1 MNIIGITGAAG
12 SGKDTLAELI
22 RNDGWEK
29 LAYADALKHICI
41 DYLGLSYDDAYTQE
55 GKARFNEFWGMTNRE
70 ILQKVGT
77 DAMRNGFHKNVWI
90 KIAELKLKDMLSS
103 GKKVIVT
110 DVRFDNE
117 AELIESLGGCVAR
130 IIRNNENGLSNKE
143 QAHASE
149 RGIDDKYVSFI
160 VKNDLSKELLKT
172 EFYVKLS
179 EFENRFSEI
188 LKSLDTSDTFK
199 KEFGDFIWDCKK
211 FLKYEPK
218 AFIRTENKNVRF
230 EWFGSNF
237 DVVLILITKFQEN
250 KMRFSVVKNDEI
262 VESTEL
268 MICKDNFDFINEKLE
283 EEKWK

>member
-1 MNIIGITGAAG
+1 MNIVGITGAAG
-12 SGKDTLAELI
+12 SGKDTLAEMI
-22 RNDGWEK
+22 KNDGWER
-29 LAYADALKHICI
+29 LAYADALKHVCM
-41 DYLGLSYDDAYTQE
+41 DYLGLSYDDVYTQE
-55 GKARFNEFWGMTNRE
+55 GKAKFNEFWGMTNRE

-90 KIAELKLKDMLSS
+90 KIAELKLKEMLSS

-117 AELIESLGGCVAR
+117 AELIESLGGCVAK
-130 IIRNNENGLSNKE
+130 IVRNNENGLSNVE

-149 RGIDDKYVSFI
+149 RGIDDKYVSFVI
-160 VKNDLSKELLKT
+160 KNDLSKELLKT

-188 LKSLDTSDTFK
+188 WKSLDTADTFR
-199 KEFGDFIWDCKK
+199 KELGNFIWNCKK

-218 AFIRTENKNVRF
+218 VFIRTESKNVRF
-230 EWFGSNF
+230 EWFNSNF
-237 DVVLILITKFQEN
+237 DTVLVLITKFQEN
-250 KMRFSVVKNDEI
+250 KMKFSVTKNDEI
-262 VESTEL
+262 VEATEL
-268 MICKDNFDFINEKLE
+268 MMCKDNFDFLNEKLD